1 MRQNSCTA
9 TRTGADK
16 YMKGFFRP
24 NKAKILLASRLCIG
38 LLATLMLK
46 IIPPQFDILDLR
58 EIPNLL
64 ANLLGRW
71 PIRLFD
77 MLTASQFAAKGEG
90 RRVSGLPQF
99 RADSFHA
106 CARRTNDLSDFMLDY
121 VDEEKER
128 IIYLNIRFAL

>member
-1 MRQNSCTA
+1 MRQNSCTS

-16 YMKGFFRP
+16 YMKEFFCP

-64 ANLLGRW
+64 ANLFGRW

-77 MLTASQFAAKGEG
+77 MLTASQFAAKGG
-90 RRVSGLPQF
+90 GFLVFP
-99 RADSFHA
+99 SFA
-106 CARRTNDLSDFMLDY
+106 QILFMLVLDALM
-121 VDEEKER
+121 
-128 IIYLNIRFAL
+128 IYLISCLIMFMKKRKG